1 MSKRPISI
9 SDLAAYA
16 SDPEGFVA
24 RRGAPANEA
33 AAKYG
38 RQVHERFAREPMRSR
53 RRALDVLIAALI
65 VLLAL
70 VAVWALR

>member
-24 RRGAPANEA
+24 RCGRPANEA
-33 AAKYG
+33 AAQYG
-38 RQVHERFAREPMRSR
+38 RDVHERFAREPTRGR
-53 RRALDVLIAALI
+53 RRALDAVILALI
-65 VLLAL
+65 LLLVL
-70 VAVWALR
+70 VAWRALR

>member
-1 MSKRPISI
+1 MSKRPISN

-70 VAVWALR
+70 VALWALR